1 MPNASTYL
9 DTASLANALVNHK
22 IIMQN
27 ENELIGGLGSIMKT
41 AVMKDLP
48 TNLETDTVAIESFDA
63 FGDNDTNGN
72 TPTPLV
78 SRRSGT
84 DNTLTDVP
92 LINKNSAATI
102 QLAMYGRHTFITDAT
117 KKIKMGNIGAVNQKK
132 LVNAAIADVGKL
144 AYRTFDALGT
154 TVAATGVADG
164 DYARCANAVAN
175 ESLVI
180 AEIAYADI
188 KDMVMGTFEQNNVAP
203 ITEIVDVKN
212 GFSAQSVR
220 QAYVLYVHPR
230 VAIDV
235 VENLTGTHEFIPVH
249 QYADKGFNVLDPMN
263 EVGWIPKLNTRVV
276 KSPFIKAQTG
286 IAVNATANMV
296 QSGGVNVTYHNVL
309 VGANAWMLPGL
320 GKMVDVDIKMKSG
333 SQERLL
339 KASGIDFFTTP
350 PVGGKSDP
358 YKQIW
363 TLGYTFW
370 LGDKE
375 VGAGA
380 TIASA
385 GGLLIPNQNS
395 SGTTVYSAAK
405 IITTA
410 SA

>member
-1 MPNASTYL
+1 MPNASTYIE
-9 DTASLANALVNHK
+9 TTSLANALVNHK

-27 ENELIGGLGSIMKT
+27 EVELLGGLGSIMKT

-48 TNLETDTVAIESFDA
+48 QNLETDTVGIESFDA
-63 FGDNDTNGN
+63 FGDNDTAGN

-78 SRRSGT
+78 SRRSNT
-84 DNTLTDVP
+84 DITLSDTP
-92 LINKNSAATI
+92 LIAKNSLATI

-117 KKIKMGNIGAVNQKK
+117 KKIKMGNIGATNQKK
-132 LVNAAIADVGKL
+132 LVQAAICDVGKL
-144 AYRTFDALGT
+144 GFRTFDDLGT
-154 TVAATGVADG
+154 TSSTTGVADG
-164 DYARCANAVAN
+164 TFTRCANAVAN
-175 ESLVI
+175 ESLVV

-188 KDMVMGTFEQNNVAP
+188 KDIVMGTFEQYNVNP
-203 ITEIVDVKN
+203 ITEVVDVKN

-220 QAYVLYVHPR
+220 QAFVLYVHPR

-249 QYADKGFNVLDPMN
+249 QYADKGFNVMDPMN
-263 EVGWIPKLNTRVV
+263 EVGWIPKLNVRVV

-286 IAVNATANMV
+286 IAVNATGSMV
-296 QSGGVNVTYHNVL
+296 QSGGVNVTYHNIL
-309 VGANAWMLPGL
+309 LGANAWMLPGL
-320 GKMVDVDIKMKSG
+320 GKIVDVDIQMKSG
-333 SQERLL
+333 AQERLL
-339 KASGIDFFTTP
+339 KSNGINFFTTP

-358 YKQIW
+358 YSQIW

-370 LGDKE
+370 LGDKA
-375 VGAGA
+375 VGAGGSA
-380 TIASA
+380 GSA
-385 GGLLIPNQNS
+385 GGMLIPNQDI